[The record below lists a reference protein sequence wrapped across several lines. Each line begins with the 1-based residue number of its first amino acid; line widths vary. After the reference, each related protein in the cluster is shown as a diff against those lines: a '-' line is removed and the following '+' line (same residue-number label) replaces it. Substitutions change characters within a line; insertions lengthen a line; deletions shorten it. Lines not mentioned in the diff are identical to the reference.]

1 MAHLTLEGIILE
13 VDYVTEGARGIIR
26 VTFKGKDKVYELF
39 DPNFFPYFYI
49 VPSNDRITTSNIA
62 GFETGTG
69 GGAAV
74 RKVTECN
81 MYLFGKEVRVFKVE
95 VNSPREVP
103 ILSEALSEFGTRYE
117 HDIVFWKRYIIDK
130 NIIPLASTIVEAHED
145 NNKIIIDEIKNGGS
159 ANIEFSHI
167 SFDIETY
174 NQKGIPRP
182 EKDPALMI
190 SYTNGNEKGVL
201 TTKRIA
207 KDFVSVLDNEKSMIQ
222 GFTNIINKLDPDIVA
237 GYNSSNFDIPYL
249 LERSKVTHADF
260 SIGRFSGEV
269 KKEHHGLIDAVHI
282 PGRINLD
289 IYNVAKFVSVVGAAE
304 KLIHVNNFKLDE
316 VYFAVTGKR
325 KKMVERKDIW
335 KQWDEEKELDEL
347 AEYSLGDSLVLDE
360 LYNFFLP
367 LEVEVAKV
375 SGTTLGEA
383 AVSTTGQL
391 VEYLLM
397 RHSHLNNQLIPNKP
411 DENEIEKRLAN
422 PIEGAYVKT
431 PEAGIY
437 KGIVVLDFRGL
448 YPSIIIAH
456 NIDPSTMCSDCEEA
470 YESPSGVK
478 FRKEPMGIVPK
489 ILKMLID
496 ERTEVKK
503 AYKKDPDNIAL
514 GARSMALKILAN
526 SFYGYLGYARSR
538 WYSRD
543 CAGSVT
549 AYGRQ
554 FIMKVIQDAESFGFK
569 SLYTDTDSVFILM
582 DKRSKEDVFAFLKK
596 VNSGLPSSME
606 LELEDFYTS
615 GVFVGKRGAAQGA
628 KKKYALLSESGR
640 IKIKGFELVR
650 RDWANIARET
660 QRAVLEAILKEGS
673 KEKAVEIV
681 KDVIKRLMEG
691 KIEIKDLAIHTQLRK
706 NIRSYDITSPEVSAA
721 RKAVEEGK
729 KRVDEVEGVTI
740 GYVITKHGNS
750 ISEKAQL
757 EDLATDY
764 DPNYYIDHQIIPA
777 TLKILKE
784 LGYNAEELKSSGA
797 QKKL

>member
-1 MAHLTLEGIILE
+1 
-13 VDYVTEGARGIIR
+13 
-26 VTFKGKDKVYELF
+26 
-39 DPNFFPYFYI
+39 
-49 VPSNDRITTSNIA
+49 
-62 GFETGTG
+62 
-69 GGAAV
+69 
-74 RKVTECN
+74 
-81 MYLFGKEVRVFKVE
+81 
-95 VNSPREVP
+95 
-103 ILSEALSEFGTRYE
+103 
-117 HDIVFWKRYIIDK
+117 
-130 NIIPLASTIVEAHED
+130 
-145 NNKIIIDEIKNGGS
+145 
-159 ANIEFSHI
+159 
-167 SFDIETY
+167 
-174 NQKGIPRP
+174 
-182 EKDPALMI
+182 
-190 SYTNGNEKGVL
+190 
-201 TTKRIA
+201 
-207 KDFVSVLDNEKSMIQ
+207 
-222 GFTNIINKLDPDIVA
+222 
-237 GYNSSNFDIPYL
+237 
-249 LERSKVTHADF
+249 
-260 SIGRFSGEV
+260 
-269 KKEHHGLIDAVHI
+269 
-282 PGRINLD
+282 
-289 IYNVAKFVSVVGAAE
+289 
-304 KLIHVNNFKLDE
+304 
-316 VYFAVTGKR
+316 
-325 KKMVERKDIW
+325 
-335 KQWDEEKELDEL
+335 
-347 AEYSLGDSLVLDE
+347 
-360 LYNFFLP
+360 
-367 LEVEVAKV
+367 
-375 SGTTLGEA
+375 
-383 AVSTTGQL
+383 
-391 VEYLLM
+391 
-397 RHSHLNNQLIPNKP
+397 
-411 DENEIEKRLAN
+411 
-422 PIEGAYVKT
+422 
-431 PEAGIY
+431 
-437 KGIVVLDFRGL
+437 
-448 YPSIIIAH
+448 
-456 NIDPSTMCSDCEEA
+456 
-470 YESPSGVK
+470 
-478 FRKEPMGIVPK
+478 MGIVPK

-640 IKIKGFELVR
+640 VKIKGFELVR

-660 QRAVLEAILKEGS
+660 QKAVLEAILKEGS

-706 NIRSYDITSPEVSAA
+706 SIRSYDITSPEVSAA

-784 LGYNAEELKSSGA
+784 LGYNAEELKSGGA